1 MNYRERTRFPH
12 PVREI
17 ENLFIPL
24 ADGCRLAAR
33 IWMPDNAEQRPVPA
47 ILEYIPYR
55 KRDFMRA
62 RDEPIHHYIAG
73 HGYAAVRVDLR
84 GSGDSDG
91 VLIDE
96 YHPQEQ
102 ADAVEVI
109 AWLAAQPWCNG
120 KVGMTG
126 ISWGGFNSLQVAAAA
141 PPALKAI
148 ISLCS
153 ADDRYS
159 DDAHYMGGC
168 LLNENQIWGTVLF
181 GLNALPPDPEIV
193 GSRWRDMW
201 LQRLQHN
208 RPFPAVWLSHQRR
221 DDYWKQGSVCEDYSR
236 VRCPVYAI
244 GGWADGY
251 SNAIGRLMAG
261 LSGPRKGLIGPWAHA
276 FPHNALPGPPI
287 GYLQEALRWWDY
299 WLKGIDTGIM
309 DEPMLRAWMQDSV
322 PPSPLHVERSGRWVA
337 EKTWPSPRIE
347 KRSWYLGE
355 PAVLREAPGAAVPL
369 EIQSPQTTGSTAG
382 DWCGFGS
389 EGEAPMDQRADD
401 GRSLVFDTPP
411 LTEALEILGTPSVSL
426 RLSASESQALVA
438 VRLNDLAPDGTSSLV
453 TYGVLNLS
461 HRNSHQRPRPLTPD
475 ELVDVTLN
483 LNDIA
488 HRFPA
493 GHQLRLAISTSYWPL
508 IWPAP
513 KPFTLTVESGTSKL
527 DLPLRTPQVLDDQL
541 RPFEPAEAAPT
552 ASAQFALKQHEFTRS
567 YERDLTTHDTVYR
580 LFSAGGDL
588 ETGAIM
594 RIDAINMDLG
604 HTVERV
610 FSIGESDP
618 LSARASIVERLMMRR
633 GDWCIRIRA
642 ETELTADTDQFRLR
656 ARLSA
661 REGEAQ
667 EEIFTHDWDE
677 TIPRDCL

>member
-1 MNYRERTRFPH
+1 
-12 PVREI
+12 
-17 ENLFIPL
+17 
-24 ADGCRLAAR
+24 
-33 IWMPDNAEQRPVPA
+33 
-47 ILEYIPYR
+47 
-55 KRDFMRA
+55 
-62 RDEPIHHYIAG
+62 
-73 HGYAAVRVDLR
+73 
-84 GSGDSDG
+84 
-91 VLIDE
+91 
-96 YHPQEQ
+96 
-102 ADAVEVI
+102 
-109 AWLAAQPWCNG
+109 
-120 KVGMTG
+120 
-126 ISWGGFNSLQVAAAA
+126 
-141 PPALKAI
+141 
-148 ISLCS
+148 
-153 ADDRYS
+153 
-159 DDAHYMGGC
+159 
-168 LLNENQIWGTVLF
+168 
-181 GLNALPPDPEIV
+181 
-193 GSRWRDMW
+193 
-201 LQRLQHN
+201 
-208 RPFPAVWLSHQRR
+208 
-221 DDYWKQGSVCEDYSR
+221 
-236 VRCPVYAI
+236 
-244 GGWADGY
+244 
-251 SNAIGRLMAG
+251 
-261 LSGPRKGLIGPWAHA
+261 
-276 FPHNALPGPPI
+276 
-287 GYLQEALRWWDY
+287 
-299 WLKGIDTGIM
+299 
-309 DEPMLRAWMQDSV
+309 
-322 PPSPLHVERSGRWVA
+322 
-337 EKTWPSPRIE
+337 
-347 KRSWYLGE
+347 
-355 PAVLREAPGAAVPL
+355 
-369 EIQSPQTTGSTAG
+369 
-382 DWCGFGS
+382 
-389 EGEAPMDQRADD
+389 MDQRADD

-667 EEIFTHDWDE
+667 EEIFTRDWDE